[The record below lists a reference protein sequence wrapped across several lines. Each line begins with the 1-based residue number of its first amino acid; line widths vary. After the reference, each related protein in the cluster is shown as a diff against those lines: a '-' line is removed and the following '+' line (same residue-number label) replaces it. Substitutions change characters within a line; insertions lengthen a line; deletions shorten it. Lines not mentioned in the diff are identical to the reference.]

1 MEVVGQIWNFLRE
14 RTGQGESPIGL
25 YGSRRCSKT
34 WTISQ
39 FLLSKSFDEGDKCIF
54 ASMTE
59 TQGDAGAYEDCKN
72 IIADNPAWLPY
83 FDIQKTPRRITCKFT
98 RGTRRGQLTFRSFK
112 DADTAKGAACDW
124 VYINEANK
132 FSLKQFYAITAN
144 ARKGVIVDYN
154 PEDAKFWAEDII
166 KPANLLQCKWQ
177 WNRRHLT
184 PIQLQWFED
193 LKTKG
198 ESPNASSADVAF
210 YRRYYLGEYAEI
222 YGDIFTPA
230 NIIRETIDPTR
241 LHSFAI
247 VADPSNLTGADYF
260 SSVVVATDGA
270 RLYIVDAMSTN
281 ESDVPAALTASNWEE
296 WCKRWHTILSK
307 WREWVVLYDI
317 RMIFAE
323 SNGVGAEFLRYARS
337 NDWQIRPVTAKGNK
351 HKRILENYNNIT
363 TRVVWNSTPEMD
375 AYLSQVYGYTGKDEE
390 GVHDDNID
398 TANTAFNIFYK
409 ETRFMQQ

>member
-1 MEVVGQIWNFLRE
+1 MEVVGQIWDFLRE
-14 RTGQGESPIGL
+14 RTNAGASPIGL

-39 FLLSKSFDEGDKCIF
+39 FLLAKAFDDGDKCIF

-72 IIADNPAWLPY
+72 IIADNPAWTPY
-83 FDIQKTPRRITCKFT
+83 FEIKSSPRRITCRFS
-98 RGTRRGQLTFRSFK
+98 RGTRRGSLSFRAFR

-132 FSLKQFYAITAN
+132 FTLKQFYAVTAN

-154 PEDAKFWAEDII
+154 PEYAKFWAEDII
-166 KPANLLQCKWQ
+166 KPENLLQCRWQ

-184 PIQLQWFED
+184 DIQLQWFED

-198 ESPNASSADVAF
+198 LAPNASSADVAF

-230 NIIRETIDPTR
+230 NILREAIDPSR
-241 LHSFAI
+241 LFNFAI

-260 SSVVVATDGA
+260 ASVCVATDGA
-270 RLYIVDAMSTN
+270 RMYIVDAMSVNTSN
-281 ESDVPAALTASNWEE
+281 IPESVSFSNWEE
-296 WCKRWHTILSK
+296 WCKRWAVVLDQ
-307 WREWVVLYDI
+307 WREWVAQYGAS
-317 RMIFAE
+317 MIFCE

-337 NDWQIRPVTAKGNK
+337 QEWTIKPFAAKGAK
-351 HKRILENYNNIT
+351 HKRILENYNNLT
-363 TRVVWNSTPEMD
+363 TRVVWNETESVD
-375 AYLSQVYGYTGKDEE
+375 GYLRQVYSYTGKDAE
-390 GVHDDNID
+390 GQHDDNID
-398 TANTAFNIFYK
+398 CANTAFDIFYK
-409 ETRFMQQ
+409 QTRFMQ

>member
-1 MEVVGQIWNFLRE
+1 MEVVGQIWDFLGE
-14 RTGQGESPIGL
+14 RTAANESPIGL
-25 YGSRRCSKT
+25 FGSRRCSKT

-39 FLLSKSFDEGDKCIF
+39 FLLARAFDYGDKAIF

-59 TQGDAGAYEDCKN
+59 TQGDAGAYEDCKT
-72 IIADNPAWLPY
+72 IIADNPAWTP
-83 FDIQKTPRRITCKFT
+83 FFEIAKSPRRITCRFM
-98 RGTRRGQLTFRSFK
+98 RGAKRGQLAFRTFK

-132 FSLKQFYAITAN
+132 FTLKQFYAITAN

-166 KPANLLQCKWQ
+166 KPSNLLQCRWQ
-177 WNRRHLT
+177 WNKDHLT
-184 PIQLQWFED
+184 AIQLQWFED
-193 LKTKG
+193 LKRKA

-230 NIIRETIDPTR
+230 NILREKINTKR
-241 LHSFAI
+241 LFNWAI

-260 SSVVVATDGA
+260 ASLCVATDGA
-270 RLYIVDAMSTN
+270 RMYIVDAMSVN
-281 ESDVPAALTASNWEE
+281 ESDIPAAIAASNWDE
-296 WCKRWHTILSK
+296 WCKRWSPVLQR
-307 WREWVVLYDI
+307 WREWVVQYDI
-317 RMIFAE
+317 EMIFAE

-337 NDWQIRPVTAKGNK
+337 NDWNIKQFAAKGNK
-351 HKRILENYNNIT
+351 HRRILDNYNNLT
-363 TRVVWNSTPEMD
+363 TRVVWNETPALD
-375 AYLSQVYGYTGKDEE
+375 AYLSQIYGYTGKDEE

-398 TANTAFNIFYK
+398 CASSAFDIYYK
-409 ETRFMQQ
+409 QTRLMQ

>member
-1 MEVVGQIWNFLRE
+1 MEVVGQIWNFLRD
-14 RTGQGESPIGL
+14 RTDKGESPIGL

-39 FLLSKSFDEGDKCIF
+39 FLLSRAFDHGDKCIF

-59 TQGDAGAYEDCKN
+59 TQGGEGAYEDCKN
-72 IIADNPAWLPY
+72 IIAGNPAWTP
-83 FDIQKTPRRITCKFT
+83 FFVIGTSPRRIVCKFL
-98 RGTRRGQLTFRSFK
+98 RGNKKGAISFRSFK

-166 KPANLLQCKWQ
+166 KPENLLQCRWQ

-184 PIQLQWFED
+184 DIQLQWFED
-193 LKTKG
+193 LKRKA
-198 ESPNASSADVAF
+198 ESPNATSADVTF

-230 NIIRETIDPTR
+230 NIVRETIDPKR
-241 LHSFAI
+241 LRNFAI

-260 SSVVVATDGA
+260 ASVLVATDGA
-270 RLYIVDAMSTN
+270 RMYIIDALSLN
-281 ESDVPAALTASNWEE
+281 ESSLPSDLAASSWEE
-296 WCKRWHTILSK
+296 WCKRWQVVLDK
-307 WREWVVLYDI
+307 WREWVARYDAQ
-317 RMIFAE
+317 MVFCE
-323 SNGVGAEFLRYARS
+323 SNGVGAEFIRYARS
-337 NDWQIRPVTAKGNK
+337 EDWGIKPFAAKGNK
-351 HKRILENYNNIT
+351 HKRILENYNNLT
-363 TRVVWNSTPEMD
+363 TRVVWNETETID
-375 AYLSQVYGYTGKDEE
+375 GYLKQVFAYSGKDQD

-398 TANTAFNIFYK
+398 CANTAFDIFYK
-409 ETRFMQQ
+409 QTRMMV